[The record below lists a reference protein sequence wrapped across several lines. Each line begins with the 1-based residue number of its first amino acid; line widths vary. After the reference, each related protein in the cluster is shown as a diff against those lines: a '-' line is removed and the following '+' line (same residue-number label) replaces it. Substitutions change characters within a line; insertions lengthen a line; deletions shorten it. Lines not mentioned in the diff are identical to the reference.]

1 MAKYILK
8 RVLITIVTIA
18 VLIVF
23 TFFAMKLIPGDPFNS
38 ATINE
43 DIYEQL
49 MHTYGLDK
57 PVFLQFL
64 VYIGSLLRGDLGVSI
79 TYRGREIWEFIVE
92 AFPISMDLGLR
103 ALIFSLLVGI
113 GLGVVAAL
121 NRNKPLD
128 YLSITIAVI
137 GISVPSF
144 VFASLLQYFLAYKLE
159 LFPIARWTNE
169 LSKILPTLALS
180 LPTLARFTRMMRTSM
195 LDVIGSDYVKTAKA
209 KGLDKKSIVLRH
221 ELRNAILPIVTILG
235 TTTASLLTGSFVV
248 ESIFSIPG
256 IGKYFVDSVNNLDYP
271 LIMGL
276 TIFYGSFLVIMN
288 LLVDILYGFIDPRI
302 KV

>member
-1 MAKYILK
+1 MGKYILK

-38 ATINE
+38 ATITE

-57 PVFLQFL
+57 PVFLQF
-64 VYIGSLLRGDLGVSI
+64 VIYITNLLKGDFGVSI
-79 TYRGREIWEFIVE
+79 TYRGRAIWEFIVE

-128 YLSITIAVI
+128 YVSITIAVI

-159 LFPIARWTNE
+159 LLPIARWTNE
-169 LSKILPTLALS
+169 ASKILPTLALS
-180 LPTLARFTRMMRTSM
+180 LPTLARFARMMRTSM
-195 LDVIGSDYVKTAKA
+195 LDVIGSDYVKTAKS
-209 KGLDKKSIVLRH
+209 KGLSKKSIVLKH

-248 ESIFSIPG
+248 ESIFL
-256 IGKYFVDSVNNLDYP
+256 FQELVNIL
-271 LIMGL
+271 LIQL
-276 TIFYGSFLVIMN
+276 II
-288 LLVDILYGFIDPRI
+288 
-302 KV
+302 

>member
-1 MAKYILK
+1 MGKYILK

-38 ATINE
+38 ATITE

-57 PVFLQFL
+57 PVFLQF
-64 VYIGSLLRGDLGVSI
+64 VIYITNLLKGDFGVSI
-79 TYRGREIWEFIVE
+79 TYRGRAIWEFIVE

-128 YLSITIAVI
+128 YVSITIAVI

-159 LFPIARWTNE
+159 LLPIARWTNE
-169 LSKILPTLALS
+169 ASKILPTLALS
-180 LPTLARFTRMMRTSM
+180 LPTLARFARMMRTSM
-195 LDVIGSDYVKTAKA
+195 LDVIGSDYVKTAKS
-209 KGLDKKSIVLRH
+209 KGLSKKSIVLKH